1 MAMTITRF
9 QIGQRMSQAVL
20 HGDTVYLAGQV
31 AQGAPGASVAEQT
44 QDILARIDGLLE
56 EVGSDKTKI
65 LSATIWLS
73 DMDSFEEMNGVWD
86 AWVPEGHAPGRACV
100 EARLAR
106 PHFNVEIGII
116 AAK

>member
-1 MAMTITRF
+1 MTITRF

>member
-1 MAMTITRF
+1 MTITRF
-9 QIGQRMSQAVL
+9 QIGQRMSQAVM
-20 HGDTVYLAGQV
+20 HGDTIYLAGQV

-106 PHFNVEIGII
+106 PHFKVEIGII